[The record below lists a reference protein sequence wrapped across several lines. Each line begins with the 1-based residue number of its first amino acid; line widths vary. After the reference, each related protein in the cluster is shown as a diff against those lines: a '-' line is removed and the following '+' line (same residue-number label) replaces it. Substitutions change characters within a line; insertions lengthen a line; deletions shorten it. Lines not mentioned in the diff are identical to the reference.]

1 LTEHYRAFATR
12 ILAAAEID
20 SDGYAALTYLCDHIG
35 NRNSGTPQL
44 NTAVQWAAE
53 LMRNAGFENV
63 AVQPVKVPHWV
74 RGQEAAYII
83 APINRCL
90 HMIGLGMNVGTP
102 KEGITAPVVFVH
114 DYTEQ
119 ERTIAPTG
127 RRELPQKEP
136 SGWAAKTLVLSSRR
150 ASRRAKPAYSRKTLF
165 RLAP

>member
-74 RGQEAAYII
+74 RGQEAASII
-83 APINRCL
+83 YCTDKSLFA
-90 HMIGLGMNVGTP
+90 
-102 KEGITAPVVFVH
+102 H
-114 DYTEQ
+114 DRTWH
-119 ERTIAPTG
+119 ERRHT
-127 RRELPQKEP
+127 
-136 SGWAAKTLVLSSRR
+136 
-150 ASRRAKPAYSRKTLF
+150 
-165 RLAP
+165 